1 METKSKAETFIGF
14 AIRTGKFRIGLNACG
29 TLKKASLMLV
39 CNSASENTV
48 KDAIKL
54 AKKFGCPILSPK
66 EKKLEQITYRD
77 NAKVMAIADKD
88 LSKAILDN
96 SENDFIARN

>member
-14 AIRTGKFRIGLNACG
+14 AIRTGKFRIGLNACA
-29 TLKKASLMLV
+29 TLKKASLMIV

-48 KDAIKL
+48 KDAVKL
-54 AKKFGCPILSPK
+54 AKKFGCPIITPVQ
-66 EKKLEQITYRD
+66 KKLEDITYRE

-88 LSKAILDN
+88 LSKAIIDN
-96 SENDFIARN
+96 SKNDFIARI